1 MGQAR
6 HRGVYE
12 HRKAAALARKR
23 RAAQLERRRQTFQWL
38 AILTVAAAIPLIVA
52 AAASIHTILTTN

>member
-6 HRGVYE
+6 QRGIYE
-12 HRKAAALARKR
+12 HRKAAAEARKR
-23 RAAQLERRRQTFQWL
+23 RLAQLERRRQVFQWA
-38 AILTVAAAIPLIVA
+38 AILTVAAAIPLMVA